1 MSKKRILPIICAL
14 ILTAFVSLFIRTCM
28 RFTAE
33 YPMAELDEGWVI
45 TVNGIVNEDI
55 PLTHFMSITNGHLE
69 RGDNIV
75 MTTTLPD
82 LGDIPFPV
90 ILFKSRYTTLTAYL
104 DSREIFDFGS
114 DIYKENKFLG
124 KTYHFITLPT
134 DYAGKELKFIMKV
147 RT

>member
-14 ILTAFVSLFIRTCM
+14 ILAACVSLFIRTCM
-28 RFTAE
+28 SFTAE

-55 PLTHFMSITNGHLE
+55 PLTRFMSITNGHLE

-75 MTTTLPD
+75 MSTTLPD

-104 DSREIFDFGS
+104 DSREIRNGQQRLS
-114 DIYKENKFLG
+114 RAWG
-124 KTYHFITLPT
+124 
-134 DYAGKELKFIMKV
+134 A
-147 RT
+147 